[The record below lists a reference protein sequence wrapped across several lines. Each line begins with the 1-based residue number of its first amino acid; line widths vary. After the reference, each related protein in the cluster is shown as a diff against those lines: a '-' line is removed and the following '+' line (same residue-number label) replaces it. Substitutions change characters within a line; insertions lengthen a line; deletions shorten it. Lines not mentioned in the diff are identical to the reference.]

1 MGSLGLGAVVGSF
14 ARDSFTGIT
23 PLLHGIGVHS
33 CQHNKIWNLFSAW
46 SVRLK
51 LFDAVLIAVWVLAL
65 IELVGCAIIIGGSI
79 FQETFGQDALGNII
93 ALVLAGLMF
102 WVANNIKTQAGK

>member
-1 MGSLGLGAVVGSF
+1 M
-14 ARDSFTGIT
+14 
-23 PLLHGIGVHS
+23 
-33 CQHNKIWNLFSAW
+33 
-46 SVRLK
+46 
-51 LFDAVLIAVWVLAL
+51 LAL
-65 IELVGCAIIIGGSI
+65 IELVGCAIIIGGSF